1 MNVYNK
7 IIREYAEMEDDGR
20 QYRTCDR
27 DGRNPKVVYPDHES
41 ALRCA
46 AALEDLNSAGQYA
59 YQCEVD
65 PTHHHLT
72 RRDTQGQC
80 ACQRAA

>member
-1 MNVYNK
+1 MSAFGELIK
-7 IIREYAEMEDDGR
+7 EFATLEDGTR
-20 QYRTCDR
+20 QYLVCDR
-27 DGRNPKVVYPDHES
+27 DGRNPKVIYPDHDS
-41 ALRCA
+41 AYQCGV
-46 AALEDLNSAGQYA
+46 ALESLGNEPQRP

-80 ACQRAA
+80 ACKRAA